1 MITIN
6 LDKAKTIAHDK
17 RRAKRAE
24 EFAPYDEVIMKQI
37 PGVDAVEAEAKRQE
51 IRDKYAA
58 IQNDIDAAESPEEIK
73 AALGIEQ
80 SYSLN
85 PHQSK

>member
-6 LDKAKTIAHDK
+6 LDKAKAIAHDK

-51 IRDKYAA
+51 IRDKYAV
-58 IQNDIDAAESPEEIK
+58 IQNDIDTAESPEEIK
-73 AALGIEQ
+73 AALGIE
-80 SYSLN
+80 
-85 PHQSK
+85 

>member
-6 LDKAKTIAHDK
+6 LEKAKAIAHDK
-17 RRAKRAE
+17 RRVKRAE

-73 AALGIEQ
+73 AALGIE
-80 SYSLN
+80 
-85 PHQSK
+85 

>member
-6 LDKAKTIAHDK
+6 LEKAKAIAHDK

-37 PGVDAVEAEAKRQE
+37 PGVDVVEVENKRQE
-51 IRDKYAA
+51 IRDKYAV
-58 IQNDIDAAESPEEIK
+58 IQDDIDAAESPEEIK
-73 AALGIEQ
+73 AALGIE
-80 SYSLN
+80 
-85 PHQSK
+85 